1 MRQPLG
7 ERVGVRGSRPFQ
19 SSMPGTGYV
28 STPNWLFMW
37 RERQKKWSVSVP
49 ALHGTRQ
56 LFSPPPTLRAFP
68 MPVEGGATI
77 TDKLFQFL
85 SVYLELLKDV
95 LDHFNASLELRLHY
109 V

>member
-1 MRQPLG
+1 M
-7 ERVGVRGSRPFQ
+7 RGSRPFQ
-19 SSMPGTGYV
+19 SSMPSNGYV
-28 STPNWLFMW
+28 STPRWIFLW
-37 RERQKKWSVSVP
+37 RDPKEVVGYWP

-68 MPVEGGATI
+68 MPVEGGATL